1 MRLMMGPKTQLL
13 IETLTELTSLLRTHG
28 EVNWVGWIESDL
40 HRIRTGDFY
49 GVTHFL
55 SAYGGPGSFNDVA
68 IQPRNSH
75 RTDGADIDRI
85 NAHLS
90 DLRTRAWTLAQD
102 ISREAV
108 IE

>member
-1 MRLMMGPKTQLL
+1 MMGPKTQLL
-13 IETLTELTSLLRTHG
+13 IETLTELTPLLRAHG
-28 EVNWVGWIESDL
+28 EVHWAVWIESDL
-40 HRIRTGDFY
+40 HRIRMGDFY

-68 IQPRNSH
+68 IRSTNSH
-75 RTDGADIDRI
+75 RADRADIDRI

-90 DLRTRAWTLAQD
+90 DLRSRAWTLAQD

>member
-1 MRLMMGPKTQLL
+1 MMGPKTQLL
-13 IETLTELTSLLRTHG
+13 IETLTELTPLLRAHG
-28 EVNWVGWIESDL
+28 EVHWAVWIESDL
-40 HRIRTGDFY
+40 LRIRTGDFY

-55 SAYGGPGSFNDVA
+55 SAYGGPGSFNDMA
-68 IQPRNSH
+68 IRPTNSH
-75 RTDGADIDRI
+75 RADRADIDRI

-90 DLRTRAWTLAQD
+90 DLRSRAWTLAQD